1 MNVNPGVQHIQQCT
15 VVSKLKIKTRH
26 FHEVLY
32 NVLGRLITNDLQ
44 SNQHRWLLFV
54 WRSWIHDS
62 LLPLEAPT
70 LRWGSHEMTTDTY
83 LRCWYLR
90 RSVLMSISVSS
101 SRPFMSI
108 HSIPSNLLWGLGPP
122 SSGKTNEVS
131 KLSSGSGLSVPSLGG
146 GTAFPREGIFDLRKK
161 LHLLDFFVFDSEV
174 VPGFSSLEEL
184 HFVLLRQQMREAAE
198 AIPKMEPTTI
208 PATAPPLN
216 FLSCPSVVPSP
227 SAKDTL
233 TTYSGWAFKGTLSR
247 YAKPPP
253 RNTTVAWLNP
263 RHSNVKTRFAT
274 IPPLRFS
281 SRRILIWHGEV
292 HGKMSLSQSRLQ
304 CRLRNPVH
312 ESPETHYCYQQCSHE
327 TPNTFMHRIS
337 SKQHSWS

>member
-161 LHLLDFFVFDSEV
+161 LHLLDFFVFDSDTQQ
-174 VPGFSSLEEL
+174 PGTWVRRPIDCWYTRYVQFLEMK
-184 HFVLLRQQMREAAE
+184 FLLWF
-198 AIPKMEPTTI
+198 T
-208 PATAPPLN
+208 LN
-216 FLSCPSVVPSP
+216 CWHSDK
-227 SAKDTL
+227 A
-233 TTYSGWAFKGTLSR
+233 YMQFKGWTIDTGIILFW
-247 YAKPPP
+247 
-253 RNTTVAWLNP
+253 TT
-263 RHSNVKTRFAT
+263 T
-274 IPPLRFS
+274 
-281 SRRILIWHGEV
+281 
-292 HGKMSLSQSRLQ
+292 
-304 CRLRNPVH
+304 
-312 ESPETHYCYQQCSHE
+312 CS
-327 TPNTFMHRIS
+327 
-337 SKQHSWS
+337 